1 VSKLG
6 WIDEQIVSRQPQ
18 SPHRRVKLKID
29 ILCVVLVSRTLRN
42 MSGFLW
48 PGQHEDA
55 LCPEPDPIRLSG
67 SGLRFPCLEVH
78 INKLLYIVLID

>member
-1 VSKLG
+1 
-6 WIDEQIVSRQPQ
+6 
-18 SPHRRVKLKID
+18 
-29 ILCVVLVSRTLRN
+29 

-55 LCPEPDPIRLSG
+55 LCPEPDPIRLSA